1 MTQPQNDGTGGN
13 SVDQAKVDAK
23 KLLLS
28 IPTDGTMIVQE
39 DGTKSALTTGSVRP
53 LTVGT

>member
-1 MTQPQNDGTGGN
+1 MTQPQNDGTGGTGGN

-39 DGTKSALTTGSVRP
+39 DGTKSALTTGSVSR
-53 LTVGT
+53 